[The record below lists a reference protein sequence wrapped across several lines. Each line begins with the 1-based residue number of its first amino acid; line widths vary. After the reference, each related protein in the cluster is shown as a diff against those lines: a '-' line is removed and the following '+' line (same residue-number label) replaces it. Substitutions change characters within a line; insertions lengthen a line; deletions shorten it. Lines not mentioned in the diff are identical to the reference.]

1 MNFVQDFKSE
11 IKMGCEGEGMTGGQ
25 QGGGAVETKTV
36 CQIANEVNYKKAT
49 ISVTH

>member
-25 QGGGAVETKTV
+25 QVGGGVLKPKQYARL
-36 CQIANEVNYKKAT
+36 QMR
-49 ISVTH
+49 